1 MTGPHVF
8 KLDLDTVKQPE
19 DLWARL
25 FLAWLKNLGEL
36 DAMNLERLDALEDAI
51 TQLHRAIAKLLPE
64 QPDDLVTAMRALRD
78 VQEGWKLQSTRSLD
92 NVEKI
97 AVIARQIAASQET
110 G

>member
-1 MTGPHVF
+1 MTGRHVY
-8 KLDLDTVKQPE
+8 KLNLDTVKQPE

-25 FLAWLKNLGEL
+25 FLAWLKNLGEV
-36 DAMNLERLDALEDAI
+36 DAMTLERLDALADAI
-51 TQLHRAIAKLLPE
+51 TQLDGAIAKLLSE
-64 QPDDLVTAMRALRD
+64 RPDDLVAAMRALQD
-78 VQEGWKLQSTRSLD
+78 VQEIWKQQSTRSLD